1 MWCKGRK
8 RPSGVRVW
16 GVGLRAYGLGCV
28 HPSIHPSIHL
38 AMCLSVY
45 LSFCLPACPS
55 PPSLLSFARATDEA
69 LSLSLSFFCC
79 SLLCLDLDIGAYT
92 CACTNMYGLRCMY
105 MGMRAPNTLSRS
117 HSGRPWP
124 HHLGAHKG
132 PGVLLP
138 GLYEGSTGVS

>member
-1 MWCKGRK
+1 MWCTGPK
-8 RPSGVRVW
+8 RPSGIRVW

-28 HPSIHPSIHL
+28 HPSIYL
-38 AMCLSVY
+38 AMCLSAY
-45 LSFCLPACPS
+45 LSFCLPVRLPPPSFPS
-55 PPSLLSFARATDEA
+55 PGLRTR
-69 LSLSLSFFCC
+69 LSLDLSFFCC
-79 SLLCLDLDIGAYT
+79 SLLCLDLDIGTYT
-92 CACTNMYGLRCMY
+92 CAYTNMYRLRYMY
-105 MGMRAPNTLSRS
+105 MGIRAPNTLSRS